1 MHVLLVFLTK
11 HRRRVFNTV
20 ALDALRD
27 VFNTV
32 CRDFEASLA
41 ETDGED
47 DH

>member
-1 MHVLLVFLTK
+1 MHVHLVFLTK

-20 ALDALRD
+20 ALDALQD

-32 CRDFEASLA
+32 CRDFEASLVQM
-41 ETDGED
+41 DGED